1 MSSGLMRYLEVY
13 FRLFELLFPII

>member
-13 FRLFELLFPII
+13 